1 MGLRAYEGLSEVSPV
16 DKLKGFLLLLW
27 RHVTKQDASGGGD
40 TRRRA
45 DSSKGKAGD
54 LNICGSAL
62 FNQVILPHRAEREG
76 RREEQGAEH
85 REGGRAR
92 EGQGEGK
99 WRPLLAPP

>member
-1 MGLRAYEGLSEVSPV
+1 MGLRAYEGLSDISPV

-40 TRRRA
+40 SRRRA

-62 FNQVILPHRAEREG
+62 FNQVRAQHREG
-76 RREEQGAEH
+76 RR
-85 REGGRAR
+85 GRAV
-92 EGQGEGK
+92 
-99 WRPLLAPP
+99 